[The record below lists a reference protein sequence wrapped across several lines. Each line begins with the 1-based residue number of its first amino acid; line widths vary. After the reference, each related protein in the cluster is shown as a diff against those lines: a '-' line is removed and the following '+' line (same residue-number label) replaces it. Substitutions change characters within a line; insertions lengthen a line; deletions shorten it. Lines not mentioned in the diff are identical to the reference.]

1 MGFARLV
8 DPVSWDFWDTPGV
21 CGTPWTPLCKAN
33 PNLTMCELNLDGK
46 KASWCPDP
54 VAWQNV
60 MYSGHLAH
68 VGALYESLSGDKSL
82 TSIGWDFY
90 GPPNERRGVPP
101 IRYTLET
108 LLTSIHNQQI
118 LSRTGG
124 FACEPTVVYLV
135 CNQHTYTAEKLYDAI
150 YQSSSNKRL
159 TSEAKKW
166 LHYLNTTAVRQKPI
180 GPLGEGFFEI
190 LYQEQLKDLFGFN
203 WVEIADVG
211 GCAANDGWASTVMG
225 FWAANDKGVGKD
237 LVERVRSSIAN
248 NNGWVEVGKK
258 TAEVEE
264 KDHGVREATS
274 GIIMKGQKG
283 AGTGGEGREAGTGG
297 AYLHHPR

>member
-1 MGFARLV
+1 MARL
-8 DPVSWDFWDTPGV
+8 
-21 CGTPWTPLCKAN
+21 
-33 PNLTMCELNLDGK
+33 NLRHGHDGLW
-46 KASWCPDP
+46 S
-54 VAWQNV
+54 VARL
-60 MYSGHLAH
+60 GLRH
-68 VGALYESLSGDKSL
+68 GRR
-82 TSIGWDFY
+82 
-90 GPPNERRGVPP
+90 ERTRKLRSPAQ
-101 IRYTLET
+101 R
-108 LLTSIHNQQI
+108 S
-118 LSRTGG
+118 G

-264 KDHGVREATS
+264 KDHGHFYEGDSYICLKTVETKSGGFNWDIFFWLGKDSSQDEQAVAAYKTVELDDLLDGRASHHREV
-274 GIIMKGQKG
+274 MG
-283 AGTGGEGREAGTGG
+283 AESEAFKAHFDHKLKYVAGG
-297 AYLHHPR
+297 APSCGKRCTLV